1 MLHTDMHDVT
11 DQIIVTL
18 GQFTGGVIRV
28 YESTDVAAV
37 KEGLRLG
44 TCYRDNGDGGMK
56 RRKTEGGGCGGGD
69 GDGEGGY
76 CVSGDDIGNGAGG
89 GGGGAGGGIFQAEER
104 AEENVEKGT
113 EEGIAYRDIDAH
125 RRPSRFDGRRV
136 HHVLPFNGVRYSVIY
151 YKSFDRTKG
160 LPDPLLPW
168 EQTGPAERTNEVEE
182 VMEVSG
188 VLGVLDV
195 AGGYAVA
202 KRTKEKKAKKRKKR
216 KREEKKKEEK
226 RKKEEKK
233 KRKGK
238 SEKRQTKHERKGA
251 VDEGKK
257 DVGKENKEDEI
268 DGIFAAINVI
278 AVKKKKA
285 TKV

>member
-18 GQFTGGVIRV
+18 GQFTGGFIRV

-44 TCYRDNGDGGMK
+44 TCYRDNGDGGMG
-56 RRKTEGGGCGGGD
+56 RRKTKGGGCGGGD
-69 GDGEGGY
+69 GDGEGGSG
-76 CVSGDDIGNGAGG
+76 VSGDDIGNGAGG
-89 GGGGAGGGIFQAEER
+89 GGGGGGGGIFQAEER
-104 AEENVEKGT
+104 AEENVEKDEEKGVEKGT

-136 HHVLPFNGVRYSVIY
+136 HHVLPFTGVRYSVIY

-168 EQTGPAERTNEVEE
+168 EHTGPAAKKGYTERTN
-182 VMEVSG
+182 
-188 VLGVLDV
+188 GVLD
-195 AGGYAVA
+195 AVA

-216 KREEKKKEEK
+216 EKEEKKTEEK

-233 KRKGK
+233 KRKRK
-238 SEKRQTKHERKGA
+238 NEKRQTKHVR
-251 VDEGKK
+251 
-257 DVGKENKEDEI
+257 
-268 DGIFAAINVI
+268 
-278 AVKKKKA
+278 
-285 TKV
+285 